1 MTDPT
6 STSTLQQLVPYLLPE
21 RGQEGSTLT
30 APTDLAAVLVHAIHT
45 SLEFRLVR
53 PAPSSSTTQSAEHQE
68 EDEQQRQGR
77 PDDNED
83 TFSETETAVNADD
96 DDDEQAGRPS
106 ASSSSLDTRFVRLA
120 TEARL
125 PAGWNDRGEDSYTF
139 TYKHEQ
145 SGLSFIVRVGR
156 MGARINVS
164 GMAEVSRR
172 NPWAENG
179 VSSYGVADRSD
190 GDHPGVAMYRTAN
203 LVRHRP
209 S

>member
-1 MTDPT
+1 MSDPT

-21 RGQEGSTLT
+21 RGQAGSTLT

-53 PAPSSSTTQSAEHQE
+53 PTTPSGSRNHSADIEEQDEDEGQQRRE
-68 EDEQQRQGR
+68 EDT
-77 PDDNED
+77 ED
-83 TFSETETAVNADD
+83 TVSETETAVNDD
-96 DDDEQAGRPS
+96 QAPQGQS
-106 ASSSSLDTRFVRLA
+106 SSSSLDARFVRLA

-125 PAGWNDRGEDSYTF
+125 PSGWNDRGEDSYTF

-156 MGARINVS
+156 MGGRVNVS
-164 GMAEVSRR
+164 GMAEVSVRVLQAFVLLVPSWLMLSFLLSKR
-172 NPWAENG
+172 II
-179 VSSYGVADRSD
+179 
-190 GDHPGVAMYRTAN
+190 RTEN
-203 LVRHRP
+203 LVRSRR

>member
-1 MTDPT
+1 MSDPT

-21 RGQEGSTLT
+21 RGQAGSTLT

-53 PAPSSSTTQSAEHQE
+53 PATPSGSRNQSADTEEQD
-68 EDEQQRQGR
+68 EDEGQQQRG
-77 PDDNED
+77 ED
-83 TFSETETAVNADD
+83 TEDTVSETETAVNADD
-96 DDDEQAGRPS
+96 DDQAPHGQS
-106 ASSSSLDTRFVRLA
+106 FSSSLDTRFVGLA

-125 PAGWNDRGEDSYTF
+125 PSGWNDRGEDSYTF

-156 MGARINVS
+156 MGGRVNVS
-164 GMAEVSRR
+164 GMAEVSVRVFEPFVLLVPSWLTLSLLLSER
-172 NPWAENG
+172 II
-179 VSSYGVADRSD
+179 
-190 GDHPGVAMYRTAN
+190 RTEN
-203 LVRHRP
+203 LVRSRR

>member
-1 MTDPT
+1 MSDPT

-21 RGQEGSTLT
+21 RGQAGSTLT

-53 PAPSSSTTQSAEHQE
+53 PAPSGSRNQSADTEEQD
-68 EDEQQRQGR
+68 EDEGQQRRG
-77 PDDNED
+77 ED
-83 TFSETETAVNADD
+83 TEDTVSETETAVNADD
-96 DDDEQAGRPS
+96 DDQAPQGQS
-106 ASSSSLDTRFVRLA
+106 SSSSLDTRFVRLA

-125 PAGWNDRGEDSYTF
+125 PSGWNDRGEDSYTF

-156 MGARINVS
+156 MGGRVNVS
-164 GMAEVSRR
+164 GMAEVSVRVLQAFVLLVLSWLMLSTIPFKR
-172 NPWAENG
+172 
-179 VSSYGVADRSD
+179 
-190 GDHPGVAMYRTAN
+190 MIRTEN
-203 LVRHRP
+203 LVRSRR